1 MISTNKALKDLGLNI
16 YNNKLTY
23 DKVDG
28 DLEISKEERELRD
41 ICNKTFG
48 NGTPSPENLHL
59 FNQFLITTVE
69 EIAKPKV
76 DYILGLMADFKSVP
90 AGTVQV
96 YKMPKTVQPKLLYT
110 AKGTGVDLVRIAGYE
125 TIKHAVPQS
134 LTYGGY
140 YEITTFMA
148 NPVEA
153 FKEAVDNLVQ
163 AKLDFYFEKL
173 FSIMNAAIANREIP
187 AANVRSGSNIK
198 MEDFQK
204 VENTMIRLTGGRPV
218 FIADIALINSIAADQ
233 TTVWNGN
240 GLLTDEM
247 RRSLRDDLVPTQI
260 SKTVALPFPNNFINE
275 QNNQVRFNVQQGFV
289 FPGNAPGKKPFVI
302 TEFGA
307 KRQYSEIDPVL
318 EQVKLKVVFEADITL
333 LNGRY
338 IGSISDDKIALPQ

>member
-1 MISTNKALKDLGLNI
+1 MLKNKALKELGLNI
-16 YNNKLTY
+16 YNNKFTAVEGQEL
-23 DKVDG
+23 
-28 DLEISKEERELRD
+28 SKEEKELRE
-41 ICNKTFG
+41 ICNRTFG
-48 NGTPSPENLHL
+48 HGTPSPENLHL
-59 FNQFLITTVE
+59 FNQFLVETVE

-76 DYILGLMADFKSVP
+76 DYILGLIADFKSVP

-110 AKGTGVDLVRIAGYE
+110 AKGTGVDLVRIAGEE

-148 NPVEA
+148 DPITA
-153 FKEAVDNLVQ
+153 FKEAVDSLVQ
-163 AKLDFYFEKL
+163 AKLDFYFEKI
-173 FSIMNAAIANREIP
+173 FAIMNNAINTTQEIP
-187 AANVRSGSNIK
+187 PANVHHGANVT
-198 MEDFQK
+198 MADFQK

-218 FIADIALINSIAADQ
+218 FVADIALINSIVANQ
-233 TTVWNGN
+233 TTSWNN
-240 GLLTDEM
+240 TGLLTDEM
-247 RRSLRDDLVPTQI
+247 RKMLRDDLVPSQI
-260 SKTVALPFPNNFINE
+260 SKTIALPFPNNFVDEKNSK
-275 QNNQVRFNVQQGFV
+275 VRFNVQQGFV

-307 KRQYSEIDPVL
+307 KRQYSEIDPEL

-338 IGSISDDKIALPQ
+338 IGSISDSQVRI